1 MGILGMGWQEITIIV
16 IVAVIIFGPEKLPEM
31 AGQAG
36 RMLRDFRRLTT
47 DMQSEFQKQ
56 TGVSVTELKASV
68 DKEISG
74 LKSEMAGTTE
84 AIEKQVGSVR
94 STVNKSASSVSKS
107 VSSATGSK
115 SGSKSSAAKSTTKSA
130 TSATKSSSS
139 TKGSGASA
147 SKASGTASKPAAP
160 APPPRASKS
169 DPLADVSFLDLGD
182 STNGG
187 VAKAANGPQQTAA
200 SLVGAGST
208 SSDDL
213 PADRADA
220 LARAR
225 SRRRSA
231 GYLNDGPSP
240 N

>member
-107 VSSATGSK
+107 VSAATGSK

-130 TSATKSSSS
+130 MSATKSSSS

-147 SKASGTASKPAAP
+147 SKASGSASKP

-187 VAKAANGPQQTAA
+187 VAKAANGQQQTAA
-200 SLVGAGST
+200 SLFGAGST